1 MLKHFL
7 SLTLMFVSPFLCHSQ
22 ANVYSSAAEKSQS
35 DMSISHV
42 VGNVVSLESED
53 GSLSTGALVQ
63 YSVAVV
69 TGMDVEEISL
79 LTVYPNPT
87 KDVLVLR
94 TGGLKGLTMTLTD
107 AEGKLLQTAQVRDEE
122 TSVDFSRYAAGLYQ
136 LTLTRGKGV
145 VKTFS
150 VIKN

>member
-1 MLKHFL
+1 MSRVLFLRVLCVYFPSPTKYVMIYYQLIICSYYAKTFL
-7 SLTLMFVSPFLCHSQ
+7 SLTVMFVFPFLCHSQ
-22 ANVYSSAAEKSQS
+22 ANVYSSAAEKSQP

-42 VGNVVSLESED
+42 VGNVVNLESED

-107 AEGKLLQTAQVRDEE
+107 ARA
-122 TSVDFSRYAAGLYQ
+122 S
-136 LTLTRGKGV
+136 
-145 VKTFS
+145 
-150 VIKN
+150 